1 MEVNPLSTRP
11 RKRHHWV
18 NAVELMADLQPEK
31 HEVLPEV
38 LRSNQQQKTQKLKNK
53 QIQPSK

>member
-1 MEVNPLSTRP
+1 MEVNPFSTKP

-31 HEVLPEV
+31 HEVLREV
-38 LRSNQQQKTQKLKNK
+38 LGSNQPK
-53 QIQPSK
+53 P